1 MQISGKM
8 IRTFVS
14 FIIENGFKKV
24 KFHVQGD
31 MKEYTKREIELIR
44 KTVVELLKCK
54 AKDIFV
60 SGLDHSSSFFVIVS
74 IREDYIRNLFELEEH
89 DEEKLASLRINCF
102 IVDCVTVYLNVQKG
116 KFLINLILVDTYIY
130 FFNINS

>member
-116 KFLINLILVDTYIY
+116 KFLINLILVETYIY
-130 FFNINS
+130 FFQY

>member
-1 MQISGKM
+1 MSGKM

>member
-1 MQISGKM
+1 MSGKM

-44 KTVVELLKCK
+44 KTVVELLKCE

>member
-1 MQISGKM
+1 MSGKM

-102 IVDCVTVYLNVQKG
+102 IVDCVTVYLNVHKG
-116 KFLINLILVDTYIY
+116 KFLINLILVDT
-130 FFNINS
+130 

>member
-1 MQISGKM
+1 MSGKM

-116 KFLINLILVDTYIY
+116 KFLINLILVDT
-130 FFNINS
+130 

>member
-1 MQISGKM
+1 M